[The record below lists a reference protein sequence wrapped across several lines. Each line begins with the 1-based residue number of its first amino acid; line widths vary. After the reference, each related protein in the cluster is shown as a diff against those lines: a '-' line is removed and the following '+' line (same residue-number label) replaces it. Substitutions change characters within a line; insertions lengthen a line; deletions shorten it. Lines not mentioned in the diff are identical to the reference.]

1 MRATFFLFYKIFLC
15 IKIEKSFFDVDNEKV
30 IDNNN

>member
-1 MRATFFLFYKIFLC
+1 MRATFFLFYKIFFMY
-15 IKIEKSFFDVDNEKV
+15 KNRKKFFDVDNEKV